1 MKAFF
6 GSYKILVIH
15 FLGVKMFRHLS
26 LHVKKIQEFLL
37 KSIYQKGNNQNVSP
51 YFDDNLTTKR
61 FSFS

>member
-26 LHVKKIQEFLL
+26 LHVKKNTRISVEKHLP
-37 KSIYQKGNNQNVSP
+37 KGQ
-51 YFDDNLTTKR
+51 
-61 FSFS
+61 